1 MWVDFEVGTAPKPK
15 EAQQV
20 ITYFKRKAKARFYAD
35 ENFPKQAIA
44 LLREM
49 GAKVQTNRRAG
60 LNGRSDEDQLAYAL
74 RNGLVVVTCD
84 RDFLDESRYPLIH
97 CPALFVFDF
106 GSGTVDEI
114 RRAFACLAAVL
125 RTPQFFDKWCKV
137 DAKRDCW
144 TEYFRHLDGST
155 SRRRLRYWRGRL
167 QEWVD

>member
-1 MWVDFEVGTAPKPK
+1 MWVDFEAEAPKPK

-20 ITYFKRKAKARFYAD
+20 FAYFKRKAKARFYAD
-35 ENFPKQAIA
+35 ENFPERAIA

-49 GAKVQTNRRAG
+49 GAKVQTSRQAG
-60 LNGRSDEDQLAYAL
+60 LNRRSDEDQLAYAL

-84 RDFLDESRYPLIH
+84 RDFLDERRHPLIK
-97 CPALFVFDF
+97 CPAIFIFDF
-106 GSGTVDEI
+106 GSGTVDEM
-114 RRAFACLAAVL
+114 RRAFTCLAAVL

-137 DAKRDCW
+137 DAKRVCW

-155 SRRRLRYWRGRL
+155 SRTKLRHWRGRL

>member
-1 MWVDFEVGTAPKPK
+1 MWVDFEAEVAKPK

-20 ITYFKRKAKARFYAD
+20 FAYFKRKAKARFYAD
-35 ENFPKQAIA
+35 ENFPEQAIA

-49 GAKVQTNRRAG
+49 GAKVQTSRQAG

-84 RDFLDESRYPLIH
+84 RDFLDERRHPLIK
-97 CPALFVFDF
+97 CPAIFIFDF
-106 GSGTVDEI
+106 GSGTVDEM
-114 RRAFACLAAVL
+114 RRAFTCLAAVL

-155 SRRRLRYWRGRL
+155 SRAKLRPWRGRL